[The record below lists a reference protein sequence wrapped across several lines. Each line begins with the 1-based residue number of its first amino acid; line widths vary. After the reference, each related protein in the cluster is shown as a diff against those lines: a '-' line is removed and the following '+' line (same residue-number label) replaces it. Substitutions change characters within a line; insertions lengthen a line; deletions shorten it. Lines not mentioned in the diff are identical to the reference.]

1 MALDFTGPIKWSE
14 IVDEFGEPA
23 SNTTTTFYDVDWVK
37 WTPQT
42 AWVQSSLGGGSAN
55 NPSVWSSFMRSYAV
69 YPSNTSTLIPTGESS
84 VTFTGI
90 WRICGA
96 SMSCVGLPA
105 DTYTLECQS
114 DNNSTFT
121 WDDTYLGALTAVGS
135 EKTSTTFTITNTEVT
150 EHYLTVSI
158 TNVDNGYGWA
168 QNPAGVAWELKNS
181 SGTVIRRSL
190 DSFNYDY
197 PSTGWGTLLRTYA
210 VYPSNTSGLTDT
222 FHETT
227 YLFTPS
233 AGTHTIEAVAD
244 SQSEFYLDDG
254 SGETSVLTTNG
265 NETCSIGSCNSA
277 SLGTLSNQ
285 TYKLRVRVYNGSQ
298 TPNIYGT
305 NSWFNPGG
313 VGFIIKNSSGT
324 IIKSSNDT
332 GAQGSITTSTG
343 SVKFGN
349 YRMDNASEFGGM
361 VVPLDTDC
369 GPNANID
376 IPTGNNPIS
385 FSNFYNGR
393 LNIAVDYYTANENR
407 PENALTRLGDPNK
420 RKVVGG
426 FKAVPVNT
434 SDKKVAII
442 VNKTISGKSAG
453 ADGASVNECSLRT
466 GNGFDINTKVSIQV
480 GANGRIYGAGGD
492 GGAGGNV
499 ANNESSGIAPNGL
512 PYNEDGANGE
522 NGTSALGIEHN
533 LTSVKVRSGG
543 IIISGFGGGGGGPA
557 AFEGSIHPRGSA
569 GGGGGGGAGSPAGV
583 GGAKGDSDTSHSRQD
598 GSDGSNGSVPNGG
611 EQGGAGGTSG
621 GCTGGTPPFGP
632 PVTPPGGYTDEC
644 ESRGGAGGKGRDEET
659 TGTGWDN
666 DGTSQSAFTWPSGS
680 GRREGTTSS
689 GGGDGAAIRRRSGY
703 TVYITNNGTIAGE
716 TTATGVS

>member
-14 IVDEFGEPA
+14 IVAEFGEPA
-23 SNTTTTFYDVDWVK
+23 SNTTTTFYNVPWVK
-37 WTPQT
+37 WTAQT
-42 AWVQSSLGGGSAN
+42 AWVKSSLGGGNASTPN
-55 NPSVWSSFMRSYAV
+55 WSQFMVDYAV
-69 YPSNTSTLIPTGESS
+69 YPSNTNPLIGTH
-84 VTFTGI
+84 TAI

-96 SMSCVGLPA
+96 NMSCVGLPA

-121 WDDTYLGALTAVGS
+121 WDDTYLGALSAS
-135 EKTSTTFTITNTEVT
+135 DSHDTSTTFTITNTQVT
-150 EHYLTVSI
+150 EHYLTVSV

-197 PSTGWGTLLRTYA
+197 PSTGWGTLLRNYA

-222 FHETT
+222 WHETT

-244 SQSEFYLDDG
+244 NKSEFYLDDG
-254 SGETSVLTTNG
+254 SGETSVLTTQD
-265 NETCSIGSCNSA
+265 NEACSIGSCNSA

-285 TYKLRVRVYNGSQ
+285 IYKLRVRVYNGSS
-298 TPNIYGT
+298 TLYGT

-313 VGFIIKNSSGT
+313 VAFIIKNSSGS

-332 GAQGSITTSTG
+332 GSQGSIVTQSG

-369 GPNANID
+369 GTNSNVD
-376 IPTGNNPIS
+376 IPTGNSPIS

-393 LNIAVDYYTANENR
+393 LNIAVDYYTADENR
-407 PENALTRLGDPNK
+407 PENALTRYTNPNK

-426 FKAVPVNT
+426 FRGVPNNT
-434 SDKKVAII
+434 SDRKVAII
-442 VNKTISGKSAG
+442 VNKTISGKSTG

-492 GGAGGNV
+492 GGRGANV
-499 ANNESSGIAPNGL
+499 KNYYDGESNGPNGL
-512 PYNEDGANGE
+512 PYDRDGESGE

-533 LTSVKVRSGG
+533 LTSVKIRSGG
-543 IIISGFGGGGGGPA
+543 RIVSGFGGGGGGA
-557 AFEGSIHPRGSA
+557 AGLETSGEETRGSA

-583 GGAKGDSDTSHSRQD
+583 GGLGGDTQTTESQNAD
-598 GSDGSNGSVPNGG
+598 GSDGLSGSSPNAG
-611 EQGGAGGTSG
+611 EQGGAGGASG
-621 GCTGGTPPFGP
+621 GCTGETPPFGQE
-632 PVTPPGGYTDEC
+632 PGQEC
-644 ESRGGAGGKGRDEET
+644 ESRGGAGGRGRDEDT
-659 TGTGWDN
+659 SGTGYDN
-666 DGTSQSAFTWPSGS
+666 DGTGQGAHVSEGS
-680 GRREGTTSS
+680 GTGTPGN

-703 TVYITNNGTIAGE
+703 TVYITNDGTISGE

>member
-14 IVDEFGEPA
+14 IVAEFGDPA
-23 SNTTTTFYDVDWVK
+23 SNTTSVSYNVDWVK

-42 AWVQSSLGGGSAN
+42 AWVQSSLNGGSAN
-55 NPSVWSSFMRSYAV
+55 NPNIWSQFMRSYAV
-69 YPSNTSTLIPTGESS
+69 YPSNTDTLIPAGEPSA
-84 VTFTGI
+84 TYTAI
-90 WRICGA
+90 WRIAGGN
-96 SMSCVGLPA
+96 MSISTLPA

-121 WDDTYLGALTAVGS
+121 WDDTYLGDLTAVGS
-135 EKTSTTFTITNTEVT
+135 EKTSTTFTINNTEVT
-150 EHYLTVSI
+150 EHYLTVSV
-158 TNVDNGYGWA
+158 TNIDNGYGWS

-181 SGTVIRRSL
+181 SGTVIRRSI

-197 PSTGWGTLLRTYA
+197 PSTGWGTFLRNYA
-210 VYPSNTSGLTDT
+210 VYPSTDNGLTNT
-222 FHETT
+222 WHETT

-244 SQSEFYLDDG
+244 NKSEFYLDDG
-254 SGETSVLTTNG
+254 SGETSVLTTED
-265 NETCSIGSCNSA
+265 NESCSIGSCNSA
-277 SLGTLSNQ
+277 SLGTLSSQ
-285 TYKLRVRVYNGSQ
+285 IYKLRVRVYNGAQ

-324 IIKSSNDT
+324 IIKSSLDT
-332 GAQGSITTSTG
+332 GFQGSITTSSG
-343 SVKFGN
+343 SIKFGN

-369 GPNANID
+369 GPNANVD
-376 IPTGNNPIS
+376 IPTGDNPIS

-393 LNIAVDYYTANENR
+393 LNIALDYYTADENR
-407 PENALTRLGDPNK
+407 PVDALTRYQTDPNK

-442 VNKTISGKSAG
+442 VNKIISGKSAG

-466 GNGFDINTKVSIQV
+466 GNGYDINTKVSIQV

-499 ANNESSGIAPNGL
+499 ANSESSSSIAPNGL

-543 IIISGFGGGGGGPA
+543 RIAAGYGGGGGGPA
-557 AFEGSIHPRGSA
+557 AYEGSIHPRGSA

-583 GGAKGDSDTSHSRQD
+583 GGAKGESITSRSAQD
-598 GSDGSNGSVPNGG
+598 GTDGSNGSN
-611 EQGGAGGTSG
+611 EQGGAAGASG
-621 GCTGGTPPFGP
+621 GCTGDSAPFGP
-632 PVTPPGGYTDEC
+632 PVEPPGGYVNEC
-644 ESRGGAGGKGRDEET
+644 ESRGGAGGRGRDGET

-666 DGTSQSAFTWPSGS
+666 DGTSQSAYTWPTGS
-680 GRREGTTSS
+680 SVRKGNATN

-703 TVYITNNGTIAGE
+703 TVYITNNGTITGE